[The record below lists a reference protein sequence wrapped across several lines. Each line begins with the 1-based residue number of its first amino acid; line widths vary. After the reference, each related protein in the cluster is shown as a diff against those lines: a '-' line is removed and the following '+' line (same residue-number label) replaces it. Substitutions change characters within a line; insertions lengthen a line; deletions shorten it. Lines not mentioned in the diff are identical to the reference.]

1 MLVLFW
7 TIDKLINCR
16 TGHERF
22 PDFGERAW
30 IAKGKKLEVVYW
42 DAGNGWCLVLQ
53 VLPKNRIFDEEC
65 RLQSIEFFRG
75 LREADDE

>member
-7 TIDKLINCR
+7 TIDRLIKCK

-22 PDFGERAW
+22 SDFGERAYLARGENLNV
-30 IAKGKKLEVVYW
+30 IYW

-53 VLPKNRIFDEEC
+53 VLPRNSVLDKEFRS
-65 RLQSIEFFRG
+65 QSIEFFQG